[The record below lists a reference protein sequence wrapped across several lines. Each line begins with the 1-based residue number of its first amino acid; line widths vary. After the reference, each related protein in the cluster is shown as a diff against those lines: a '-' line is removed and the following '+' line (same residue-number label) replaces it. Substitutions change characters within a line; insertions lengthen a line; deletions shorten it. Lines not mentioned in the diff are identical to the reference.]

1 MLIFLLEGG
10 SLLFLKEVKLNNWR
24 KFKGAEDGS
33 PGLALRF
40 KKGLN
45 ILIGENDSGKTAII
59 DAIRMVLGTNSRMS
73 DWVTDE
79 DFSEG
84 TDNIEIE
91 CIFSDLSDKEEA
103 YFLEWLTTEGKQL
116 DTTYLRVVFRANKYI
131 DVNQIEKINKDIVAG
146 PINHEQGMHSIAQEY
161 LRVTY
166 LKPLRD
172 AESELKPGY
181 RSRVARVIEGLEA
194 FRSEGKKN
202 EVIEDFENAFSGL
215 EHKLNE
221 PVLEKVDE
229 HLKRFLSKTD
239 SREAQIQNKS
249 LTFQEVL
256 RRLELNFNDIKSGL
270 GSTNIL
276 FMALEL
282 IALREQEIGAQL
294 TLIEEIEAHLH
305 PQAQLRVIKSFEKYL
320 DDHPSLNAQYIL
332 TTHSPTLA
340 ASVKLENLIL
350 IFNDNAFPMS
360 EEYTKLES
368 DDYEFLDRFLDVTK
382 ANLFFAKGVILVEG
396 FAENILVPAI
406 AEAIGRPLHQ
416 YGISVVN
423 VQGTQFNRYIP
434 IFLRKKESMNFPV
447 SVITDMDISPKS
459 HYTHTSEESKEQYLQ
474 INKPQTIQ
482 EIKNIID
489 NDWSNEQVKK
499 YFETWEYTTEQIGL
513 ISSHVKKERAE
524 NYFDAKEEIRVFLAE
539 PWTLEHSIAKS
550 MLKEKFEQ
558 IIVDLRDYKRQKT
571 SSEKLETW
579 RGISNTHERATNTYQ
594 FVLTNSISKAVIAQR
609 LSEKILNFTVGE
621 IEKLENDSELKYIID
636 AIKHVTGGEWIADA

>member
-1 MLIFLLEGG
+1 M
-10 SLLFLKEVKLNNWR
+10 FLKEVKLNNWR
-24 KFKGAEDGS
+24 KFKEAEDGS
-33 PGLALRF
+33 RGLVLRF

-84 TDNIEIE
+84 TNNIEIE

-103 YFLEWLTTEGKQL
+103 YFFEWLTTEGKQL
-116 DTTYLRVVFRANKYI
+116 DATYLRVVFRANKYI
-131 DVNQIEKINKDIVAG
+131 DINQIEKINKDIVAG

-239 SREAQIQNKS
+239 SRKAQIQNKS

-320 DDHPSLNAQYIL
+320 DDNPSLNAQYIL

-340 ASVKLENLIL
+340 ASVKLENLTL
-350 IFNDNAFPMS
+350 IFNNNAFPMS
-360 EEYTKLES
+360 EEYTKLEN

-382 ANLFFAKGVILVEG
+382 ANLFFAKGIILVEG

-434 IFLRKKESMNFPV
+434 IFLRKNESMNFPV

-459 HYTHTSEESKEQYLQ
+459 HYTHKSEEAKEQYSQ
-474 INKPQTIQ
+474 IEKPQTIQ
-482 EIKNIID
+482 QIKKIID
-489 NDWSNEQVKK
+489 DDWTNEQVKEHFK
-499 YFETWEYTTEQIGL
+499 VWEYTKKQIDL
-513 ISSHVKKERAE
+513 IIENVKNEKKEK
-524 NYFDAKEEIRVFLAE
+524 YQDDKEAIKVFLAE
-539 PWTLEHSIAKS
+539 PWTLEHSISKS
-550 MLKEKFEQ
+550 MLKDEFQE
-558 IIVDLRDYKRQKT
+558 IIVELREYKNKKT
-571 SSEKLETW
+571 SSKKLETW
-579 RGISNTHERATNTYQ
+579 KEISNTHDRATKTYQ
-594 FVLTNSISKAVIAQR
+594 FVLTNSISKAVLAQR
-609 LSEKILNFTVGE
+609 LSEKILNFKGDKK
-621 IEKLENDSELKYIID
+621 EKLENDSELKYIID
-636 AIKHVTGGEWIADA
+636 AIKHVTGGERIADA

>member
-1 MLIFLLEGG
+1 M
-10 SLLFLKEVKLNNWR
+10 FLKEVKLNNWR
-24 KFKGAEDGS
+24 KFKGAEDGR
-33 PGLALRF
+33 PGLALCF

-59 DAIRMVLGTNSRMS
+59 DAIRMFLGTNSRMS

-116 DTTYLRVVFRANKYI
+116 DTTFLRVVFRANKYI

-202 EVIEDFENAFSGL
+202 EVIEDFENAFSSL

-340 ASVKLENLIL
+340 ASVKLENLTL

-368 DDYEFLDRFLDVTK
+368 DDYDFLDRFLDVTK

-447 SVITDMDISPKS
+447 SVITDMDISPRS
-459 HYTHTSEESKEQYLQ
+459 YYTHKSEEAKEQYSQ
-474 INKPQTIQ
+474 IEKPQTIQ
-482 EIKNIID
+482 QIKNIID
-489 NDWSNEQVKK
+489 VDWTNEQVEEHFK
-499 YFETWEYTTEQIGL
+499 EWEYTTKQIDL
-513 ISSHVKKERAE
+513 ISEDVKNEKTEKYQDGKEAI
-524 NYFDAKEEIRVFLAE
+524 KVFLAE
-539 PWTLEHSIAKS
+539 PWTLEHSISKS
-550 MLKEKFEQ
+550 MLKDEFQE
-558 IIVDLRDYKRQKT
+558 IIVELREYKNEKT

-579 RGISNTHERATNTYQ
+579 KEISNTHDRATKTYQ
-594 FVLTNSISKAVIAQR
+594 FVLTNLISKAVIAQR
-609 LSEKILNFTVGE
+609 LSEKILNFTGDKK
-621 IEKLENDSELKYIID
+621 EKLENDSELKYIID

>member
-1 MLIFLLEGG
+1 M
-10 SLLFLKEVKLNNWR
+10 FLKEVKLNNWR
-24 KFKGAEDGS
+24 KFKASEDGS
-33 PGLALRF
+33 PGLVLRF

-59 DAIRMVLGTNSRMS
+59 DAIRMVLGTNSRMT

-79 DFSEG
+79 DFSEE
-84 TDNIEIE
+84 TESLEIE
-91 CIFSDLSDKEEA
+91 CVFSDLSEKEEA

-116 DTTYLRVVFRANKYI
+116 EKTSLRVILRANKYL

-172 AESELKPGY
+172 AENELKPGY
-181 RSRVARVIEGLEA
+181 RSRVAKVIEGLEA
-194 FRSEGKKN
+194 FRSDDKKT
-202 EVIEDFENAFSGL
+202 EVIEDFENAFSAL

-221 PVLEKVDE
+221 PVLDKVDG
-229 HLKRFLSKTD
+229 HLKRLLSRTD

-256 RRLELNFNDIKSGL
+256 RRLELNYDDIKSGL

-282 IALREQEIGAQL
+282 IALREQEIGVQL

-320 DDHPSLNAQYIL
+320 ADHPSLNAQYIL

-368 DDYEFLDRFLDVTK
+368 DDYRFLDRFLDATK

-447 SVITDMDISPKS
+447 SVITDMDVSPES
-459 HYTHTSEESKEQYLQ
+459 HYLHKSEESEKKYSQ

-482 EIKNIID
+482 EIKNKI
-489 NDWSNEQVKK
+489 NSHWTNEQAKEHFK
-499 YFETWEYTTEQIGL
+499 IWEYTIEQIGL
-513 ISSHVKKERAE
+513 VSEDVAKEKKEE
-524 NYFDAKEEIRVFLAE
+524 YQDTKEEIKVFLAE

-550 MLKEKFEQ
+550 MLKEEFEQ
-558 IIVDLRDYKRQKT
+558 IIVDLRDYKKEET

-579 RGISNTHERATNTYQ
+579 KEISDTHDRATKTYQ
-594 FVLTNSISKAVIAQR
+594 FVLTNSISKAVIAQQ
-609 LSEKILNFTVGE
+609 LSEKILNFTE
-621 IEKLENDSELKYIID
+621 DEKEKLINDYELKYIID
-636 AIKHVTGGEWIADA
+636 GIKHVTGGELSADT

>member
-1 MLIFLLEGG
+1 M
-10 SLLFLKEVKLNNWR
+10 FLKEVKLNNWR
-24 KFKGAEDGS
+24 KFKGAEDGR
-33 PGLALRF
+33 PGLALCF

-59 DAIRMVLGTNSRMS
+59 DAIRMFLGTNSRMS

-116 DTTYLRVVFRANKYI
+116 DTTFLRVVFRANKYI

-340 ASVKLENLIL
+340 ASVKLENLTL

-368 DDYEFLDRFLDVTK
+368 DDYDFLDRFLDVTK

-447 SVITDMDISPKS
+447 SVITDMDISPRS
-459 HYTHTSEESKEQYLQ
+459 YYTHKSEEAKEQYSQ
-474 INKPQTIQ
+474 IEKPQTIQ
-482 EIKNIID
+482 QIKNIID
-489 NDWSNEQVKK
+489 VDWTNEQVEEHFK
-499 YFETWEYTTEQIGL
+499 EWEYTTKQIDL
-513 ISSHVKKERAE
+513 ISEDVKNEKTEKYQDGKEAI
-524 NYFDAKEEIRVFLAE
+524 KVFLAE
-539 PWTLEHSIAKS
+539 PWTLEHSISKS
-550 MLKEKFEQ
+550 MLKDEFQE
-558 IIVDLRDYKRQKT
+558 IIVELREYKNEKT

-579 RGISNTHERATNTYQ
+579 KEISNTHDRATKTYQ
-594 FVLTNSISKAVIAQR
+594 FVLTNLISKAVIAQR
-609 LSEKILNFTVGE
+609 LSEKILNFTGDKK
-621 IEKLENDSELKYIID
+621 EKLENDSELKYIID